1 MSEQVW
7 RFIIFWGV
15 WLLVPILVD
24 LTTAIANVVGVLA
37 MRYRRRRLYRPLT
50 YYPFISIVI
59 PVYNS
64 EETLEPCLRSI
75 AAQDYPLDRME
86 ILCISN
92 GTTDNS
98 FGVFARLQ
106 AELPLHMR
114 WHTIL
119 NKGKAWAL
127 NAGIHLA
134 RGQYI
139 FNVDSDVVLAPDA
152 VRKVVEV
159 FEVEPDMVAATGSI
173 QVLPPPPDASFSRRV
188 LAECEFFEYLTAFHV
203 GREHQTLLNNL
214 YTLSGAFSI
223 FRREAL
229 LETFLYSQLT
239 VTEDT
244 DLTFEFYERFRDKR
258 VGAIS
263 TAIAYVHSIESLSAL
278 YAQRVRWQRG
288 QVEVSARHRHLL
300 NRPWWA
306 FWGFNPRRVLLID
319 HTLSFPR
326 AVWTFLLPVLVLFG
340 YPLSLI
346 VTTFIVL
353 YFFYLGIDLLWVAV
367 ALSSALPFTWRR
379 ARAAWWVLFLL
390 PAYRMLVYW
399 FRLSGFLHA
408 MAEPGTWR
416 VSDPMQQVRAGVAD
430 VQRRATQAY
439 AALLASLK

>member
-15 WLLVPILVD
+15 WLLVPLLVD
-24 LTTAIANVVGVLA
+24 LTTTLANMAGVLA
-37 MRYRRRRLYRPLT
+37 LRYRRRRLHRPLT

-64 EETLEPCLRSI
+64 EETLEPCLRSL
-75 AAQDYPLDRME
+75 AAQDYPIDRME

-98 FGVFARLQ
+98 FEVFARLQ

-127 NAGIHLA
+127 NAGIHIA

-139 FNVDSDVVLAPDA
+139 FNIDSDVVLAPDA
-152 VRKVVEV
+152 VRKVVKV
-159 FEVEPDMVAATGSI
+159 MEVEPDMVAATGSI
-173 QVLPPPPDASFSRRV
+173 QVLPPPPDAPFSRRV

-244 DLTFEFYERFRDKR
+244 DLTFQLYERFHGKR

-263 TAIAYVHSIESLSAL
+263 SAIAYVHSIESLGAL

-288 QVEVSARHRHLL
+288 QVEVSARYRHLL
-300 NRPWWA
+300 NRPVWA
-306 FWGFNPRRVLLID
+306 LLGFNPRRVLLVD

-326 AVWTFLLPVLVLFG
+326 AVWTFLLPVLVVFG

-346 VTTFIVL
+346 VMTFVFL
-353 YFFYLGIDLLWVAV
+353 YGFYLSIDLLWVAI
-367 ALSSALPFTWRR
+367 ALSTAPPFAWQRLR
-379 ARAAWWVLFLL
+379 YAWWVLFLL

-416 VSDPMQQVRAGVAD
+416 VNDPVVQIRQGLANLQQRAAH
-430 VQRRATQAY
+430 AY
-439 AALLASLK
+439 TAIMALLE

>member
-15 WLLVPILVD
+15 WLLVPLLVD
-24 LTTAIANVVGVLA
+24 LTTALSNIAGVLA
-37 MRYRRRRLYRPLT
+37 MRYRRRRLHHPLT
-50 YYPFISIVI
+50 HYPFISIVI

-106 AELPLHMR
+106 EELPLYMR

-127 NAGIHLA
+127 NAGIHIA
-134 RGQYI
+134 QGQYI

-159 FEVEPDMVAATGSI
+159 MEVEPDMVAATGSI
-173 QVLPPPPDASFSRRV
+173 QVLPPPPDAPFSRRV

-229 LETFLYSQLT
+229 LETPLYS
-239 VTEDT
+239 
-244 DLTFEFYERFRDKR
+244 
-258 VGAIS
+258 
-263 TAIAYVHSIESLSAL
+263 
-278 YAQRVRWQRG
+278 
-288 QVEVSARHRHLL
+288 
-300 NRPWWA
+300 
-306 FWGFNPRRVLLID
+306 
-319 HTLSFPR
+319 
-326 AVWTFLLPVLVLFG
+326 
-340 YPLSLI
+340 PL
-346 VTTFIVL
+346 
-353 YFFYLGIDLLWVAV
+353 
-367 ALSSALPFTWRR
+367 
-379 ARAAWWVLFLL
+379 AAW
-390 PAYRMLVYW
+390 
-399 FRLSGFLHA
+399 
-408 MAEPGTWR
+408 
-416 VSDPMQQVRAGVAD
+416 AG
-430 VQRRATQAY
+430 
-439 AALLASLK
+439 